1 MSETMPVLF
10 VSHGSPMNAI
20 QENAYTKALQKLGTT
35 LPKPQVIVVFSAHWL
50 SNGLTSVSTSEV
62 PRQVYDFYGFP
73 EELYQVV
80 YRPTGAPAVAD
91 SLIRALSGIKAKGDA
106 NRGIDHGSWTV
117 LKHLVPSA
125 SVPVIQ
131 ISLDENA
138 GPRGMLEVGRF
149 LKPFRDQGILFIG
162 SGNVTHNLG
171 VMDMD
176 QNAKRT
182 LPWAAAFDEFVAKAV
197 EKRDSDTL
205 VAYRELMPRE
215 AAMAFPTDEHYLP
228 ILAVMGLAGEGDRLQ
243 TFYEGFQHA
252 SLSMR
257 GFGFFAK

>member
-1 MSETMPVLF
+1 MSDTMPVLF

-20 QENAYTKALQKLGTT
+20 QDNGYTRALSKLGTA
-35 LPKPQVIVVFSAHWL
+35 LPKPTTIVVFSAHWL
-50 SNGLTSVSTSEV
+50 SSGLTAVTTSAV

-73 EELYQVV
+73 EELYRVA
-80 YRPTGAPAVAD
+80 YRPSGSPAAAD
-91 SLIRALSGIKAKGDA
+91 SLVRALFNLKAKGDA

-117 LKHLVPSA
+117 LKHLFPSA
-125 SVPVIQ
+125 AIPVIQ

-138 GPRGMLEVGRF
+138 GPAGMLEVGRT
-149 LKPFRDQGILFIG
+149 LRPFRDQGILFIG

-182 LPWAAAFDEFVAKAV
+182 LSWAAAFDAFVATAV
-197 EKRDSDTL
+197 EKRDTDSL
-205 VAYRELMPRE
+205 IAYRERMPRE
-215 AAMAFPTDEHYLP
+215 AALAFPTDEHYLP
-228 ILAVMGLAGEGDRLQ
+228 ILAVMGLSGEGDELR